1 MRRNEEEKLFLMN
14 CNCLRNVKECSVS
27 LYSLGYTIH
36 NLSISSVS
44 MMITSHTLNL
54 FYEKTQLTYE
64 DSITTLKKIKLI
76 SVFYEK
82 TQFLI
87 LNGIHIINRLTN
99 SNKTC

>member
-54 FYEKTQLTYE
+54 FYEKTQLL
-64 DSITTLKKIKLI
+64 TLN
-76 SVFYEK
+76 E
-82 TQFLI
+82 I
-87 LNGIHIINRLTN
+87 LIIN
-99 SNKTC
+99 K